1 MEAKKRIQWS
11 ALSVVIF
18 SLFAHG
24 YRFSNNMYSHDSLLM
39 IYQNDYAW
47 QIALGR
53 VTQPILIFL
62 RGSICNPWLIC
73 FLAMLWMVL
82 AVYFLTDLLEITS
95 PLGLVLC
102 SGLMLCNTTII
113 SANASYL
120 PWVDFYALACLMS
133 ILGVWCLKRWGNV
146 ADRYLYQ
153 GKNMPAENLLP
164 RGRQG
169 FGTFAGILLFAMSMG
184 IYQSYICV
192 SIGLVMILLIRQLY
206 RNREEKR
213 FATFACEVLRYGI
226 AILLGSGIYFGVWK
240 IFQKVFH
247 IWTSN
252 SYNGLDG
259 LGDYSDASVPAILGE
274 TYAQVGNYLWNPEL
288 FSNLFYQGHSL
299 SIVWLW
305 LIRLG
310 NVAVVLT
317 IIVLLFSFSKKNK
330 CAAWQIAL
338 QLLIVAMLPLGINFV
353 CFLSKGMEHTLM
365 IYAFV
370 LIYLFALS
378 LLEER
383 YRCGKT
389 CANSLSAAQR
399 KQAVEGKKSVAII
412 SCLLMLPFILI
423 IWNYSVYANQ
433 VYLKKELIA
442 EATTQLMNRV
452 VDDIED
458 MEGYEAGVTPVA
470 FYGNFQTSE
479 YVKELQDF
487 EEITPY
493 GMGKSAVTYVGADYA
508 LLTYILNVNMNLTRV
523 DTADAQV
530 MGQVEAMPCY
540 PMRGS
545 IAMVGDTLVVKI
557 AEF

>member
-1 MEAKKRIQWS
+1 MDAKKRIQWS

-24 YRFSNNMYSHDSLLM
+24 YRFANNMYSHDSLLM

-73 FLAMLWMVL
+73 FLAMLWTVL
-82 AVYFLTDLLEITS
+82 AVYFLTDLLEISS
-95 PLGLVLC
+95 PPGLVFC
-102 SGLMLCNTTII
+102 SGLMICNTTTI

-133 ILGVWCLKRWGNV
+133 ILGVWCLKRCGNV
-146 ADRYLYQ
+146 ADRNLRQ
-153 GKNMPAENLLP
+153 GKNDPADKLL
-164 RGRQG
+164 RRDKKAQRRQV
-169 FGTFAGILLFAMSMG
+169 FGTLAGILLFSVSMG

-192 SIGLVMILLIRQLY
+192 AIGLAMILLFRMLY
-206 RNREEKR
+206 RNRGEKK
-213 FATFACEVLRYGI
+213 FVTFAREALRYGLS
-226 AILLGSGIYFGVWK
+226 ILLGSGIYFGVWK
-240 IFQKVFH
+240 LFQKVFH

-259 LGDYSDASVPAILGE
+259 LGDYSDTSMVAILRE
-274 TYAQVGNYLWNPEL
+274 TYAQVGNYLWKPEL

-299 SIVWLW
+299 SVVWLW
-305 LIRLG
+305 LIRLA
-310 NVAVVLT
+310 NVAVVVT
-317 IIVLLFSFSKKNK
+317 ILVLLLSFSRKNK
-330 CAAWQIAL
+330 CAGWQIAL
-338 QLLIVAMLPLGINFV
+338 QLLMVLVFPLGINFV

-370 LIYLFALS
+370 LIYLIAIA

-383 YRCGKT
+383 GNMVQACGMKNTEKCGRKT
-389 CANSLSAAQR
+389 FVS
-399 KQAVEGKKSVAII
+399 I
-412 SCLLMLPFILI
+412 LLMIPFVLV
-423 IWNYSVYANQ
+423 IWNYSIYANQ

-458 MEGYEAGVTPVA
+458 QEGYEAGVTPVA
-470 FYGNFQTSE
+470 FYGNFQTSD

-487 EEITPY
+487 EEIMPY

-523 DTADAQV
+523 DTANV
-530 MGQVEAMPCY
+530 EIMGQVEAMPCY
-540 PMRGS
+540 PSQGS
-545 IAMVGDTLVVKI
+545 ITMVGDTLVVKI